1 MTKKKI
7 TEETKQEFKLI
18 CTTVNNENKTIP
30 VIVGGMVEN
39 DKWVDPHVLTSEAIE
54 AVRDYLFAKVGNE
67 DKGSGYQWKRADGR
81 YVKLMLTVEDESA
94 DEAPT
99 NEAEVQED
107 VDMVSQQPAEDT
119 MYATTE

>member
-1 MTKKKI
+1 MDEKKI
-7 TEETKQEFKLI
+7 SEETKQEFKLI
-18 CTTVNNENKTIP
+18 CTAIENDGQTIP
-30 VIVGGMVEN
+30 VIVGGSVEN
-39 DKWVDPHVLTSEAIE
+39 NKWVNPHVLTSEAIE

-94 DEAPT
+94 DEALT
-99 NEAEVQED
+99 DEAEVHEN
-107 VDMVSQQPAEDT
+107 VGMVSQQPAEDT

>member
-7 TEETKQEFKLI
+7 AEENKREFKLI
-18 CTTVNNENKTIP
+18 CTSINNEGKTIP
-30 VIVGGMVEN
+30 VIVGGTVEN
-39 DKWVDPHVLTSEAIE
+39 GKWVDPHVLTVEAVE
-54 AVRDYLFAKVGNE
+54 AVRDYLFAQIENE

-99 NEAEVQED
+99 EETEVHEDAGELAE
-107 VDMVSQQPAEDT
+107 
-119 MYATTE
+119 